1 LAAHGQYFALKI
13 VILSAIGLDVPG
25 LLRQNVA
32 MKKIFAS
39 YFCIAL
45 IFGLWLLTSLAFA
58 QTAPR
63 PAVKPAVAA
72 RPAIVNTAG
81 RGVVS
86 DALNKDK
93 AGEKPAARPKPVR
106 DPALYVGEAI
116 IAAPGDNEKRIAIA
130 NALGQ
135 VMVKLTGNPGAM
147 SNIVVRRSMAS
158 ANSLIA
164 STSNRQI
171 TDSASGLPT
180 FKTALVVSFDPNAI
194 DALIA
199 AAGMK
204 YWTGARPKPI
214 LWLAIDD
221 GRGPRLVSSQQLDV
235 VKPLAT
241 RGLERGLRFLL
252 PAGNASEQAV
262 VNSVWTLNAAAME
275 PYTAR
280 YQNNTQVLGKVY
292 RSVSGW
298 SAQWVMTQNGA
309 EVARWVDTKADPR
322 QVIASGA
329 NGAAD
334 ALAKRDAVY
343 FASGAAGKYRVD
355 ISGIYDGNG
364 YIRVMT
370 YLQQMAVIKRVQVLQ
385 ASPEGMRVELDMS
398 TGINGFNSLIKSDGV
413 LKPAQVVSEDTAEAE
428 ADSDKKPEPGSEDK
442 PVPPPVKSV
451 PRYIL
456 Q

>member
-1 LAAHGQYFALKI
+1 
-13 VILSAIGLDVPG
+13 
-25 LLRQNVA
+25 
-32 MKKIFAS
+32 MKKIPTS
-39 YFCIAL
+39 HFCISSL
-45 IFGLWLLTSLAFA
+45 FGLLILAGSAWA
-58 QTAPR
+58 QTTP
-63 PAVKPAVAA
+63 KPAA
-72 RPAIVNTAG
+72 RPVTAAQPVTTTAG
-81 RGVVS
+81 KGVV
-86 DALNKDK
+86 ANVLNKDK
-93 AGEKPAARPKPVR
+93 EAEKPASRPKPVR
-106 DPALYVGEAI
+106 DPALYIGESI
-116 IAAPGDNEKRIAIA
+116 VAAPGDNEKRIAIA

-135 VMVKLTGNPGAM
+135 VMVKLTGNPSAM
-147 SNIVVRRSMAS
+147 NNSIVRRSMAS
-158 ANSLIA
+158 ASSLIA

-171 TDSASGLPT
+171 TDTASGLPT
-180 FKTALVVSFDPNAI
+180 FKTALVISFDQNAI

-214 LWLAIDD
+214 LWLVIDD

-252 PAGNASEQAV
+252 PAGNSTEQAAI
-262 VNSVWTLNAAAME
+262 NSVWTLNTAAME

-280 YQNNTQVLGKVY
+280 YQNDTQVLGKVY

-334 ALAKRDAVY
+334 ALAKRDAIY

-355 ISGIYDGNG
+355 ISGVYDGNG
-364 YIRVMT
+364 YIRLMS
-370 YLQQMAVIKRVQVLQ
+370 YLQQLAVVKRVQILQ
-385 ASPEGMRVELDMS
+385 ATPEGMRIEIDMS
-398 TGINGFNSLIKSDGV
+398 TGINGFNSMIKSDGV
-413 LKPAQVVSEDTAEAE
+413 LRPAQVVQEDSNDGDSEQGTTE
-428 ADSDKKPEPGSEDK
+428 GTEDK
-442 PVPPPVKSV
+442 PVTPPVKSV